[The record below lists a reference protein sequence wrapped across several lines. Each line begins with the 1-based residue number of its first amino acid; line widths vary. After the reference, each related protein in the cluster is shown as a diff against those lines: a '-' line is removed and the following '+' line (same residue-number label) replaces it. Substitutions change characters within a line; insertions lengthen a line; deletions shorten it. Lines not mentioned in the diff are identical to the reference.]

1 MKLLSQVALILV
13 ALAVGVVGGYGWKEI
28 KLGHAPNLR
37 SLPSAIS
44 GDSIAQ
50 AHKPYE
56 TFLHVMSSIDSNY
69 YGSPDR
75 QALLYA
81 GVAGMMD
88 SVKDPYTV
96 FMEPE
101 QADRFRETSAG
112 AFVKSGGIGAELT
125 PDPLGPRVR
134 HVFKG
139 GPAAEAGVLPD
150 DVVVKVNG
158 QNAAGKDVTD
168 VVSKIRGEPGTTVQL
183 TFFRASTN
191 QTLSFVFT
199 RRLAQIQDVYSSVL
213 NTTYTHGKPKIGYIE
228 LRKFTATV
236 AQQFDEEISSL
247 KTAGVRGI
255 IIDLRGNP
263 GGLMQAAV
271 ELSARFFENKLVTS
285 MKPRVGE
292 TESYFAPTG
301 YADSVDVPVVLIV
314 DGETASAAEIFAGA
328 LKDYK
333 LATLVGE
340 QTFGKGA
347 VQKTFP
353 LKDGAQ
359 AKITIGKYYLPMGE
373 SVDRVVDE
381 TGEKISGGI
390 IPNTKVTRK
399 PGSRID
405 LPEGDD
411 QLKAAATALYS
422 KIR

>member
-1 MKLLSQVALILV
+1 
-13 ALAVGVVGGYGWKEI
+13 
-28 KLGHAPNLR
+28 
-37 SLPSAIS
+37 
-44 GDSIAQ
+44 
-50 AHKPYE
+50 
-56 TFLHVMSSIDSNY
+56 
-69 YGSPDR
+69 
-75 QALLYA
+75 
-81 GVAGMMD
+81 
-88 SVKDPYTV
+88 
-96 FMEPE
+96 
-101 QADRFRETSAG
+101 
-112 AFVKSGGIGAELT
+112 
-125 PDPLGPRVR
+125 
-134 HVFKG
+134 
-139 GPAAEAGVLPD
+139 
-150 DVVVKVNG
+150 
-158 QNAAGKDVTD
+158 
-168 VVSKIRGEPGTTVQL
+168 
-183 TFFRASTN
+183 
-191 QTLSFVFT
+191 
-199 RRLAQIQDVYSSVL
+199 
-213 NTTYTHGKPKIGYIE
+213 
-228 LRKFTATV
+228 
-236 AQQFDEEISSL
+236 
-247 KTAGVRGI
+247 
-255 IIDLRGNP
+255 
-263 GGLMQAAV
+263 
-271 ELSARFFENKLVTS
+271 